1 MDSAHHCSQTRAVHS
16 FGPPAWTTLSVIARR
31 TSSIKLGTIH
41 LAQPFRG
48 PAMTP
53 KMAATVDTLSGGRL
67 ILFYDCGWL
76 ESEVRAYGL
85 DWPAEDERIARMAEG
100 LDLITALWRTSSPLD
115 FQGQF
120 FCTHGATCRPAPL
133 QKPRPPIWL
142 GEARHSHWLDVIA
155 RHADGWNSVPASP
168 ARLTEKLHALRA
180 ACHRAGRDMAELEL
194 SLEVQVLVAPTE
206 ADVKSIARRIAD
218 LPSSKRGEVR
228 PDILD
233 AVRSDDG
240 RPLHP
245 TIDDWVVGTPEA
257 VTRQLDAY
265 LALGISH
272 FMLWFLDFPSL
283 DGLKL
288 FAERVR
294 PALRSTL

>member
-1 MDSAHHCSQTRAVHS
+1 MAGWNLKCARMGWTGRPKTSALPVWPRVSTCS
-16 FGPPAWTTLSVIARR
+16 PP
-31 TSSIKLGTIH
+31 
-41 LAQPFRG
+41 
-48 PAMTP
+48 
-53 KMAATVDTLSGGRL
+53 SGGRRRRST
-67 ILFYDCGWL
+67 FRVSSSG
-76 ESEVRAYGL
+76 
-85 DWPAEDERIARMAEG
+85 
-100 LDLITALWRTSSPLD
+100 RTE
-115 FQGQF
+115 Q
-120 FCTHGATCRPAPL
+120 TCRPAPL

-288 FAERVR
+288 FAEQVR